1 MSGLTAKRSY
11 RRFIAGLTAILMAVI
26 VSTAEAVETIIVGEI
41 VNETT
46 GEAIPNVN
54 IHFRGTKI
62 GTSSDANGAYALRV
76 DMQAK
81 AQLVFSAVGYYTQRF
96 EIEPG
101 SMAGLQVSMRE
112 KVATLTEVVIAP
124 NENPA
129 LAILRQVR
137 EHRKENDRT
146 LHADLMTDVKR
157 EQTLYVSHIGKR
169 QLRRALWRSL
179 QAGMIAQEDS
189 TYILPLYRETQ
200 TYRLNGKE
208 MIPANDQRTQA
219 LILTSTD
226 YSALIGSEGNL
237 NFYAPS
243 VSLMKHAFL
252 SPLAPSGNLY
262 YRYYLTESE
271 ANGLTESEANDL
283 TAERSDSASG
293 PSAEGGL
300 VRIAF
305 RTRNPFYATFN
316 GEMVI
321 DTTTFALRAINA
333 YVPAEVAVNY
343 VNTLHVSQT
352 LLPDGSIAD
361 EHISALLDVNIKS
374 EKAGT
379 VFPTLLLNTSL
390 SRDPRTTS
398 LPSLPSLPSSTS
410 YTSSS
415 SSSSSS
421 SSPSSPSSSEVSA
434 DSAFAALDSLPIIKT
449 AKWFATIATTGYI
462 PTGSFLDI
470 GHIEEILQVNHHEGV
485 HLGLPFRTNEKM
497 SKIVS
502 LEASVGYGIKDRRAK
517 GLGRISV
524 NLPTLRR
531 NILQLEYHDRYV
543 WSEVD
548 DFDRLMRENS
558 MGWRNFDFTSYAF
571 EALHR
576 DKKCV
581 NTAIR
586 QRQLQFHWF
595 ADWTSFLETHAYVRI
610 GNQPADIQLS
620 NSQIF
625 KSSNINYQSLSLI
638 ARFSWGERK
647 YDGYFLRRY
656 AYSSKYPVLYVGL
669 EGGHWSPTGTK
680 SADLTAQRSNSANG
694 LSAEGG
700 LFTHLRLMLT
710 QHANLGMG
718 GTLTYVVQGGAIFG
732 KVPPTLLWH
741 ANANQGYAYDPYR
754 FTMLHG
760 YELMADKY
768 VALHAEWNGQGI
780 LFNLI
785 PGIRWLHLRELVEAK
800 IAYGYLSEI
809 HKSQITNVKSQ
820 HNFYAEVGVG
830 LGNILR
836 VCDLYSVWGYTKES
850 RWQWAMR
857 FRIHLGL

>member
-1 MSGLTAKRSY
+1 MVCTLYSVLCTP
-11 RRFIAGLTAILMAVI
+11 I
-26 VSTAEAVETIIVGEI
+26 VSAVETIIVGDI

-101 SMAGLQVSMRE
+101 TMAGLQVTMRE
-112 KVATLTEVVIAP
+112 RVATLTEVVVAP

-129 LAILRQVR
+129 LELLRHVR
-137 EHRKENDRT
+137 EHRKDNDRT
-146 LHADLMTDVKR
+146 LHAEQSANVQR

-169 QLRRALWRSL
+169 HLRRALWRSL
-179 QAGMIAQEDS
+179 QAGMMAQEDS

-200 TYRLNGKE
+200 TFRLSGAE
-208 MIPANDQRTQA
+208 MTPANDQRTQA

-243 VSLMKHAFL
+243 VSLMGHAFL
-252 SPLAPSGNLY
+252 SPLAPGGNLY
-262 YRYYLTESE
+262 YRYYIAEDSE
-271 ANGLTESEANDL
+271 VSIQNSEN
-283 TAERSDSASG
+283 E
-293 PSAEGGL
+293 
-300 VRIAF
+300 VCVVF

-321 DTTTFALRAINA
+321 DTATYALRALNA

-352 LLPDGSIAD
+352 LTPEGDIAD
-361 EHISALLDVNIKS
+361 EHISALLDFAVQG
-374 EKAGT
+374 EQAGM
-379 VFPTLLLNTSL
+379 VFPTLLINTSL
-390 SRDPRTTS
+390 SNKEVAASRHLDV
-398 LPSLPSLPSSTS
+398 STS
-410 YTSSS
+410 RDLEPKTM
-415 SSSSSS
+415 
-421 SSPSSPSSSEVSA
+421 A
-434 DSAFAALDSLPIIKT
+434 ATDSAFNTLDSLPIIRT

-462 PTGSFLDI
+462 PTGSWLDV

-485 HLGLPFRTNEKM
+485 HVGLPFRTNEKL
-497 SKIVS
+497 SKTVS
-502 LEASVGYGIKDRRAK
+502 LEASVGYGVKDRRAK
-517 GLGRISV
+517 GMGRISV

-531 NILQLEYHDRYV
+531 NIVQLEYHDRYV

-576 DKKCV
+576 DKRCV
-581 NTAIR
+581 NTAMR

-595 ADWTSFLETHAYVRI
+595 ADWTSFLETHAYARM
-610 GNQPADIQLS
+610 GRQPSDISDQYS
-620 NSQIF
+620 VFSGQI
-625 KSSNINYQSLSLI
+625 SDINYQSLSLI
-638 ARFSWGERK
+638 GRFSWGERK
-647 YDGYFLRRY
+647 YDGYFMRRY
-656 AYSSKYPVLYVGL
+656 AYSSKYPVFYLGAEFGHHDLSGKSHLY
-669 EGGHWSPTGTK
+669 
-680 SADLTAQRSNSANG
+680 
-694 LSAEGG
+694 
-700 LFTHLRLMLT
+700 THLRVMLT

-718 GTLTYVVQGGAIFG
+718 GTLTYALQGGAIFG
-732 KVPPTLLWH
+732 KVAPTLLWQ
-741 ANANQGYAYDPYR
+741 ANGNQGYAYDPYR

-760 YELMADKY
+760 GELMADKY
-768 VALHAEWNGQGI
+768 VALHTEWNGQGI

-785 PGIRWLHLRELVEAK
+785 PGIRWLHLRELVEGK
-800 IAYGYLSEI
+800 IAYGYLSRQYSVVSGQYSDHKFYSEI
-809 HKSQITNVKSQ
+809 GI
-820 HNFYAEVGVG
+820 GI
-830 LGNILR
+830 GNILR
-836 VCDLYSVWGYTKES
+836 VCDLYSVWGYTKETH
-850 RWQWAMR
+850 WMWAMR

>member
-146 LHADLMTDVKR
+146 LHADLTTDVKR

-208 MIPANDQRTQA
+208 MTPANDQRTQA

-262 YRYYLTESE
+262 YRYYLDEDLSVSPK
-271 ANGLTESEANDL
+271 NGLTGEA
-283 TAERSDSASG
+283 G
-293 PSAEGGL
+293 PYSVSPKDGL

-379 VFPTLLLNTSL
+379 VFPTLLLTTTLRNPNAAEV
-390 SRDPRTTS
+390 RDPDAAVVRNNGITE
-398 LPSLPSLPSSTS
+398 LRD
-410 YTSSS
+410 YDSSS
-415 SSSSSS
+415 AAS
-421 SSPSSPSSSEVSA
+421 
-434 DSAFAALDSLPIIKT
+434 DSAFAELDSLPIIKT

-610 GNQPADIQLS
+610 GNQPADISGQNADFRGQ
-620 NSQIF
+620 NSD
-625 KSSNINYQSLSLI
+625 INYQSLSLI

-669 EGGHWSPTGTK
+669 EGGHWSLTGTE

-785 PGIRWLHLRELVEAK
+785 PGIRWLHLRELVEGK

-809 HKSQITNVKSQ
+809 HKSQITNVTSP
-820 HNFYAEVGVG
+820 HNFYAEIGVG

-836 VCDLYSVWGYTKES
+836 VCDLYSVWGYTKDT